1 MVKVQKQ
8 ILKGEIK
15 NDIIIELEKKI
26 KTEKE
31 LIYNLQLSK
40 EYVEKKIQELEQNML
55 IIKEKSTPFSQN
67 HLPTHI
73 LIQTIY
79 GRLKK
84 KLESLR

>member
-40 EYVEKKIQELEQNML
+40 EYVEKKIKN
-55 IIKEKSTPFSQN
+55 
-67 HLPTHI
+67 
-73 LIQTIY
+73 
-79 GRLKK
+79 
-84 KLESLR
+84 